1 MAFLSAGS
9 SLQRHAADAAA
20 LREAVSVT
28 QDCFCFLLIF
38 LLTDFKRASVC
49 VCGFYVCSACTY
61 LCQFLNLF

>member
-28 QDCFCFLLIF
+28 RDCFCFLLIF

-49 VCGFYVCSACTY
+49 VCVGV
-61 LCQFLNLF
+61 LCV

>member
-49 VCGFYVCSACTY
+49 VCVWV
-61 LCQFLNLF
+61 LCV